1 MLRHVRVQ
9 HDLCVEHEWI
19 SPDVPLQWPFSLK
32 KDYVDKPCEIQSFG
46 KGGRRGKGHHMVLTS
61 LFPGCK
67 FLLEQ
72 IEVSGAQKVLDTKD
86 VMNQHE

>member
-1 MLRHVRVQ
+1 MI
-9 HDLCVEHEWI
+9 CVWSMNGSVLMSICSGHFL
-19 SPDVPLQWPFSLK
+19 SK
-32 KDYVDKPCEIQSFG
+32 KNYVDVDKPCEIQSFG

-72 IEVSGAQKVLDTKD
+72 IEVSGAQKVSDAKD